1 MFTTSCSDN
10 RETVG
15 GKLNTEK
22 EAQKT
27 AQNKINQEG
36 IKDSEL
42 DKLVKNFVFPLM
54 STDNLNFDEDFKG
67 LPTDLINQ
75 LKKAV
80 YKGDSDLLIHELNDE
95 SLMITALV
103 KISI

>member
-1 MFTTSCSDN
+1 LFTTSCSDN

-42 DKLVKNFVFPLM
+42 DKLVKNFVFPF
-54 STDNLNFDEDFKG
+54 N
-67 LPTDLINQ
+67 
-75 LKKAV
+75 KK
-80 YKGDSDLLIHELNDE
+80 
-95 SLMITALV
+95 
-103 KISI
+103 